1 MVFFFKRII
10 NINGEFKLCENQQ
23 YLYILVLELPNNT
36 LNTYPIYSKGYIYVS
51 NNACNSTNWKTSLT
65 SQKWTTHYTNVPA
78 AWNE

>member
-36 LNTYPIYSKGYIYVS
+36 LNTYPIYSKGYIYMS
-51 NNACNSTNWKTSLT
+51 PTMPTILQTGK
-65 SQKWTTHYTNVPA
+65 HR
-78 AWNE
+78 